1 MKGDLFMEYMH
12 LDAESM
18 ENKIN
23 LLIEMWRNFIKQS
36 LPTYQTE
43 ERKITYSDIDKTYS
57 INIVALR
64 ELFERV
70 NQREDY
76 FKRYHNNLKM
86 SNYKEI
92 GLIAF
97 WIVKF
102 KPFHL
107 KEELIEDYFDLRVNE
122 EFALYYIFSTIS
134 KFNEKQG
141 KKSNLNKITSE
152 LYNELIYTMQY
163 RDVSKEIFG
172 CITELLAIAIEQN

>member
-1 MKGDLFMEYMH
+1 MWKSF
-12 LDAESM
+12 
-18 ENKIN
+18 
-23 LLIEMWRNFIKQS
+23 IEQS
-36 LPTYQTE
+36 LPKYPNEKSAVSYT
-43 ERKITYSDIDKTYS
+43 KIDGTYS
-57 INIVALR
+57 INVMALR

-86 SNYKEI
+86 SNFKEI

-107 KEELIEDYFDLRVNE
+107 NEGIVDDYFGMRVNE
-122 EFALYYIFSTIS
+122 EFALFYIFKTVS
-134 KFNEKQG
+134 KFIEKQN
-141 KKSNLNKITSE
+141 KNRNLNKIPHE

-163 RDVSKEIFG
+163 RDVSKEAFG
-172 CITELLAIAIEQN
+172 CITELLAIAIEQD

>member
-1 MKGDLFMEYMH
+1 MEYMH
-12 LDAESM
+12 LDAKSM
-18 ENKIN
+18 EDKIN
-23 LLIEMWRNFIKQS
+23 LLIEMWKSFIKQS
-36 LPTYQTE
+36 LPIYRNE
-43 ERKITYSDIDKTYS
+43 ENGITYTNIDETYS

-107 KEELIEDYFDLRVNE
+107 IREIVDDYFDLRVNE
-122 EFALYYIFSTIS
+122 EFALYYIFSTLS
-134 KFNEKQG
+134 KFNEKQE
-141 KKSNLNKITSE
+141 KKSNLNKITPE

-163 RDVSKEIFG
+163 RDVPKEAFG